1 MHFSL
6 PAFAL
11 YAVGASAAAIAAR
24 ENYGTWNVHVKSPVC
39 HVIYGCTQIFDI
51 DGKGD
56 PATGRP
62 DILFAGCALGAG
74 CTVDIDQWGG
84 TKYSLIH
91 RVNEPEEG
99 QLTVTQI
106 FWDAKN
112 EYRASGTVPFTGA
125 PGEYKITITN
135 LTSAPK

>member
-1 MHFSL
+1 MRFSL
-6 PAFAL
+6 QAL
-11 YAVGASAAAIAAR
+11 VLGAVGASAAAIAPR
-24 ENYGTWNVHVKSPVC
+24 EDYGTWNVHVQSPVC
-39 HVIYGCTQIFDI
+39 HVIYGCRQIFNI

-74 CTVDIDQWGG
+74 CTVDVDPYGG
-84 TKYSLIH
+84 TRYSLIN

-106 FWDAKN
+106 FWDAAN
-112 EYRASGTVPFTGA
+112 EYRASGSVPFTEEA
-125 PGEYKITITN
+125 GEYKITIST
-135 LTSAPK
+135 LTSAPR